1 MKVRIKATGEI
12 MKLADYAKITLDVC
26 DSYGNPI
33 ELKPEDVEFIKEE
46 NVKDNTIDWEQ
57 RRYEIAKDVYLLMLQ
72 WAKGGTTKED
82 VLKNTIKYTDVLIE
96 ELKANDTNSEII
108 DREYENPTFATESE
122 VVRND

>member
-82 VLKNTIKYTDVLIE
+82 VLKNTIKYTDAFIE
-96 ELKANDTNSEII
+96 ELKATVI
-108 DREYENPTFATESE
+108 
-122 VVRND
+122 